1 MAYRIA
7 LRRTQ
12 KQVDAERAAKV
23 DVATADRKALQE
35 AAKAAGIPANQSND
49 ALREALSND

>member
-12 KQVDAERAAKV
+12 KQVDQE
-23 DVATADRKALQE
+23 RKARINALPDDYRELQNLARE
-35 AAKAAGIPANQSND
+35 RGIPVRQSAD